1 MNENKVVYEG
11 VLSKGFGVMPKLV
24 ATDIN
29 LSIEAKAIYAYI
41 CSYAGNGESAFP
53 KLNTMLYHLQI
64 SKTRFYKHF
73 ELLKDHGYIEVQRRR
88 KLNTE
93 TNKWSADSNLYI
105 IKQLIVK
112 SEEEANEK
120 NNDANDTDYDK
131 SIENTN
137 VSELPHFEE
146 HQNDEHQNRSLI
158 NKNSINK
165 NSINKNSKS
174 VCSSEKETKLLEMY
188 KAFNI
193 EKKVMPHSI
202 KLLKEYCH
210 KFDLDVFEEVFI
222 DTIENAKDSK
232 FKYMRKILEELDNK
246 NIKTIDDFKQDKENY
261 KAAKKNTKTKSSKVA
276 NEFKPVKTRFHNIN
290 DNTKNYTPEELE
302 QLLKENQAAKYA
314 KEKAKASEVKED
326 TNKKVEITNELVHT
340 CIENVDY
347 FNSLDKNSQYA
358 VKDYINNKGG
368 FMPLHIRNIKA

>member
-1 MNENKVVYEG
+1 MSENKVIYEG
-11 VLSKGFGVMPKLV
+11 ILSKGFGVMPKLV
-24 ATDIN
+24 ATDTN

-73 ELLKDHGYIEVQRRR
+73 ELLKEHGYIEVQRRR
-88 KLNTE
+88 KLNSE
-93 TNKWSADSNLYI
+93 TNKWSADSNLYV

-120 NNDANDTDYDK
+120 NNVVNDTNYDE
-131 SIENTN
+131 SIGNTK

-146 HQNDEHQNRSLI
+146 HQTDEIQNRSLI

-188 KAFNI
+188 KTFNI
-193 EKKVMPHSI
+193 EKKVMPHTI
-202 KLLKEYCH
+202 KLLKEYCS

-232 FKYMRKILEELDNK
+232 FKYMRKVLEELDKK
-246 NIKTIDDFKQDKENY
+246 NIKTIDDLEQDKKVY
-261 KAAKKNTKTKSSKVA
+261 KDSKKNIKTESGKTTKEYKQ
-276 NEFKPVKTRFHNIN
+276 VKTRFHNIT
-290 DNTKNYTPEELE
+290 DKTKNYTSEELE
-302 QLLKENQAAKYA
+302 NLLKENQAAKFA
-314 KEKAKASEVKED
+314 KEKAKKEVEFKED
-326 TNKKVEITNELVHT
+326 THDTVEITIELVQT
-340 CIENVDY
+340 CIENVKY
-347 FNSLDKNSQYA
+347 FNSLDKNEKYA
-358 VKDYINNKGG
+358 VRDYISNKGG
-368 FMPLHIRNIKA
+368 FMPLHIRNIK

>member
-1 MNENKVVYEG
+1 MMSENKVVYEG

-137 VSELPHFEE
+137 VSELPHFE
-146 HQNDEHQNRSLI
+146 
-158 NKNSINK
+158 
-165 NSINKNSKS
+165 
-174 VCSSEKETKLLEMY
+174 
-188 KAFNI
+188 
-193 EKKVMPHSI
+193 
-202 KLLKEYCH
+202 
-210 KFDLDVFEEVFI
+210 
-222 DTIENAKDSK
+222 
-232 FKYMRKILEELDNK
+232 
-246 NIKTIDDFKQDKENY
+246 
-261 KAAKKNTKTKSSKVA
+261 
-276 NEFKPVKTRFHNIN
+276 
-290 DNTKNYTPEELE
+290 
-302 QLLKENQAAKYA
+302 
-314 KEKAKASEVKED
+314 
-326 TNKKVEITNELVHT
+326 
-340 CIENVDY
+340 
-347 FNSLDKNSQYA
+347 
-358 VKDYINNKGG
+358 
-368 FMPLHIRNIKA
+368 

>member
-73 ELLKDHGYIEVQRRR
+73 GLLKEHGYIEVQRRR
-88 KLNTE
+88 KLNSE
-93 TNKWSADSNLYI
+93 TNKWSADSNLYV

-120 NNDANDTDYDK
+120 NNVVNDTNYDE
-131 SIENTN
+131 SIGNTK

-146 HQNDEHQNRSLI
+146 HQNDETQNRSLI

-174 VCSSEKETKLLEMY
+174 VCNSEKETKLLELY
-188 KAFNI
+188 KTFNI

-202 KLLKEYCH
+202 KLLKEYCD

-232 FKYMRKILEELDNK
+232 FKYMRKTLEELNNK
-246 NIKTIDDFKQDKENY
+246 NIKTLEDLKQDKEDY
-261 KAAKKNTKTKSSKVA
+261 KDSKKTTKEPKQ
-276 NEFKPVKTRFHNIN
+276 VKTRFHNIT
-290 DNTKNYTPEELE
+290 DRTQNYTPEELE
-302 QLLKENQAAKYA
+302 HLLKENQAAKYA
-314 KEKAKASEVKED
+314 KEKAKESEVKED
-326 TNKKVEITNELVHT
+326 TYDTVEITVELVQT
-340 CIENVDY
+340 CIENVSY
-347 FNSLDKNSQYA
+347 FNSLNTNEKSA
-358 VKDYINNKGG
+358 VRDYINNKGG
-368 FMPLHIRNIKA
+368 FMPLHIRNFK